1 MLKKAVEFIK
11 KPTSLHI
18 IVNTIGNYANTFF
31 IAAFAILL
39 VRIMSPSQYGVL
51 SVLLSIAYVFSNVL
65 DLGVTAT
72 IYSYLPSMLEKDE
85 KNSYQFVKSTF
96 VYQSVVSLVVVLV
109 LYLTFPLLDKAF
121 FKTNAPYSWFF
132 VTATSIIFF
141 VWTNYVSNI
150 LLVAKKFFKVNLY
163 GLISNV
169 LKAVVII
176 TLAYLKL
183 INAGSVI
190 FVFGIIGPLVFFIL
204 ILIGKKE
211 RLLLVMNSPISRK
224 ELRIKFTLTYFIA
237 SQFYNLGT
245 RMDLF
250 LLSFFYPG
258 SAEVGYFGLAQKVV
272 LTVMSTVTSITQV
285 LSPSFSNIKT
295 KQEVVHRLKT
305 SLAYMLLPVAILVL
319 LFLTPDIIFQLV
331 FTKKFLPTAAI
342 ARAMSLPTILHVYN
356 IVPFLFIL
364 YTVKKPVYILIN
376 NIIYFLSY
384 TGGCYF
390 LIPIYKSFGPAYATL
405 IAFSIGG
412 IFYTIVSIK
421 EYKKLSD

>member
-18 IVNTIGNYANTFF
+18 IVNTIGGYANTFF
-31 IAAFAILL
+31 IAAFAVIL
-39 VRIMSPSQYGVL
+39 VRIMSPAQYGVL

-72 IYSYLPSMLEKDE
+72 IYSYLPAMLEKDE
-85 KNSYQFVKSTF
+85 KNSYQFIKSTF
-96 VYQSVVSLVVVLV
+96 VYQSCLSLIVVLA

-121 FKTNAPYSWFF
+121 FKTNAPYSWLF

-141 VWTNYVSNI
+141 VWSNYISNI
-150 LLVAKKFFKVNLY
+150 LFVAKKFFKVNFY
-163 GLISNV
+163 SLISSV

-176 TLAYLKL
+176 ALAYLKL
-183 INAGSVI
+183 INAGTVI
-190 FVFGIIGPLVFFIL
+190 FVFGIIGPLIYFIL

-211 RLLLVMNSPISRK
+211 RLLLMMNSPISRK
-224 ELRIKFTLTYFIA
+224 ELRIKFTFTYFIA

-272 LTVMSTVTSITQV
+272 LTVMGTVTSITQV
-285 LSPSFSNIKT
+285 LSPGFSNIKT
-295 KQEVVHRLKT
+295 KKEVIHRLKT
-305 SLAYMLLPVAILVL
+305 SFTYMLLPIAILVL

-331 FTKKFLPTAAI
+331 FTKRFLPTAGI
-342 ARAMSLPTILHVYN
+342 ARAMSLPTILYVYN
-356 IVPFLFIL
+356 IIPFLFLL

-376 NIIYFLSY
+376 NIIYFLVY
-384 TGGCYF
+384 TASCYF
-390 LIPIYKSFGPAYATL
+390 LIPIYKGFGPAYAIL

-412 IFYTIVSIK
+412 IFYTVISIK
-421 EYKKLSD
+421 EYQKL